1 MNDKMLHASELPEDF
16 LKAFG
21 LDDKGVTKFELI
33 IEAGKCAKVKVEF
46 IKSPELVNGIKKI
59 PSIFKQYELVEKI

>member
-1 MNDKMLHASELPEDF
+1 MNNETLHAANLPEDF

-21 LDDKGVTKFELI
+21 LEDKGVTKFELI

-59 PSIFKQYELVEKI
+59 PSIFNLN

>member
-1 MNDKMLHASELPEDF
+1 MTNEMLHAADLPEDF
-16 LKAFG
+16 LKTFG
-21 LDDKGVTKFELI
+21 LEDKGVTKFELI

-59 PSIFKQYELVEKI
+59 PSIFKQYELIEKT